1 MEDVPAIELF
11 NEYFGG
17 GMNTIVFQEMR
28 EARALAYNAGAYLS
42 SPSYKD
48 DTYCFYARIGS
59 QNDKLQAAVE
69 AFDLIIND
77 MPESEKSFH
86 IAKTGLE
93 SVLRTSRT
101 TGMSVLSSYL
111 NAQELGITESLDKV
125 VYDKL
130 SDLTMADVVA
140 CQQKWVKGRTYIYGI
155 LGDSKDLDLKFLNSL
170 GTVQQISL
178 DELFGYK

>member
-1 MEDVPAIELF
+1 M
-11 NEYFGG
+11 
-17 GMNTIVFQEMR
+17 
-28 EARALAYNAGAYLS
+28 AYSAGANLS
-42 SPSYKD
+42 SPSFKD

-77 MPESEKSFH
+77 MPESEKSFQ

-101 TGMSVLSSYL
+101 TGMSVLNSYL
-111 NAQELGITESLDKV
+111 NAQELGIKEPLAKV

-130 SDLTMADVVA
+130 ADMTMTDVVA

-155 LGDSKDLDLKFLNSL
+155 LGDASDLDLKFLKTL
-170 GTVQQISL
+170 GTIEQVSL
-178 DELFGYK
+178 DEIFGYK